1 VRASRVG
8 VHGGVSGAE
17 LQRVASRELSQVAS
31 DDLLHTYVSI
41 RTEHRS
47 FLTRRTLTM
56 GLILQV
62 VATAGSRTV
71 RYGHAVVLPTPVWS
85 FGLLHLSMAFC
96 SVGTSQPFWNYEA
109 EGQRRHML

>member
-31 DDLLHTYVSI
+31 DDLLHRYVSI

-62 VATAGSRTV
+62 VDTAGSRTV

-96 SVGTSQPFWNYEA
+96 STVTSQPFWNYET
-109 EGQRRHML
+109 EGQRRRTL